1 MSKNFAQGPTTP
13 LLPGA
18 MLGVVGGG
26 QLGRMFAH
34 AATQMG
40 YHVTV
45 LDPAETGP
53 AAEVATQHLR
63 FAYDD
68 PEGLAELALT
78 CDAVTTEFE
87 NVPADSLRFLQQHI
101 PVSPSPEAVEVAQ
114 SRIREKTFFKNN
126 SVPTN
131 HFALVKRVEDIDAAF
146 AQMSG
151 KAVIKTTQLGYD
163 GKGQRVC
170 DSAAEVREA
179 FLSFGSVECLL
190 EDFIPFDL
198 EVSVV
203 LARDWKRQI
212 EVFPLVE
219 NQHCNGILDV
229 CIVPARVSGTVSD
242 KALSIARKLAD
253 ALDYVGV
260 LAVEM
265 FVTGDQVL
273 VNEIAPRP
281 HNSGHYTLDATSHS
295 QFDQQVRTLCGLSAA
310 TVKLHQPVVML
321 NVLGDLVL
329 DEKFSWEILCADSSS
344 HLHVYGKHEARAARK
359 MAHVNYLGDSPD
371 ELIARVENLKR
382 SFTEVFSIK

>member
-1 MSKNFAQGPTTP
+1 M
-13 LLPGA
+13 
-18 MLGVVGGG
+18 
-26 QLGRMFAH
+26 
-34 AATQMG
+34 
-40 YHVTV
+40 
-45 LDPAETGP
+45 
-53 AAEVATQHLR
+53 
-63 FAYDD
+63 
-68 PEGLAELALT
+68 
-78 CDAVTTEFE
+78 
-87 NVPADSLRFLQQHI
+87 
-101 PVSPSPEAVEVAQ
+101 
-114 SRIREKTFFKNN
+114 
-126 SVPTN
+126 
-131 HFALVKRVEDIDAAF
+131 
-146 AQMSG
+146 
-151 KAVIKTTQLGYD
+151 
-163 GKGQRVC
+163 
-170 DSAAEVREA
+170 
-179 FLSFGSVECLL
+179 
-190 EDFIPFDL
+190 
-198 EVSVV
+198 
-203 LARDWKRQI
+203 
-212 EVFPLVE
+212 
-219 NQHCNGILDV
+219 
-229 CIVPARVSGTVSD
+229 PARVSGTVSD

-329 DEKFSWEILCADSSS
+329 DEKFSWDILCADSSS

>member
-1 MSKNFAQGPTTP
+1 MSDNFEQGPATP

-18 MLGVVGGG
+18 MLGVMGGG

-40 YHVTV
+40 YRVTV

-53 AAEVATQHLR
+53 AAEVATHHLR
-63 FAYDD
+63 YAYDD
-68 PEGLAELALT
+68 PQGLAELART

-87 NVPADSLRFLQQHI
+87 NVPADSLRFLQQYV
-101 PVSPSPEAVEVAQ
+101 PVSPPPAAVEVAQ
-114 SRIREKTFFKNN
+114 SRIREKTFFKDNH
-126 SVPTN
+126 VPTN
-131 HFALVKRVEDIDAAF
+131 HFALIKSEDEIDAAF
-146 AQMSG
+146 TQMSG

-170 DSAAEVREA
+170 NNAAEVREA
-179 FLSFGSVECLL
+179 FLSFGAVECLL
-190 EDFIPFDL
+190 EDFISFDL

-203 LARDWKRQI
+203 LARDWQQQV

-219 NQHCNGILDV
+219 NQHCNGILDT
-229 CIVPARVSGTVSD
+229 CIVPARVSDSVSD
-242 KALSIARKLAD
+242 KALSIAVKLAD

-281 HNSGHYTLDATSHS
+281 HNSGHYTLDATSYS
-295 QFDQQVRTLCGLSAA
+295 QFDQQVRTLCGLTAA
-310 TVKLHQPVVML
+310 KVNLHQPVVMF

-329 DEKFSWEILCADSSS
+329 DESFGWEMLCADSTS

-359 MAHVNYLGDSPD
+359 MAHVNYLGENSD
-371 ELIARVENLKR
+371 ELLVQLKKLKT
-382 SFTEVFSIK
+382 SFPEVFQS